1 VTRQVLLIDDEPALL
16 SILSFYLED
25 AGYRV
30 LEAADGQAAM
40 EMLQSHRPD
49 AIICDLHLPGMNGL
63 EICRKVRQ
71 NPALQ
76 AIPFTLLTGTTK
88 KLDPRQQAGLGI
100 DRYLIKPFEPED
112 LLAIL
117 ETDPKVLKK
126 A

>member
-1 VTRQVLLIDDEPALL
+1 MTRQVLLIDDEPALL
-16 SILSFYLED
+16 NILSFYLED

-63 EICRKVRQ
+63 EICRQVRQ
-71 NPALQ
+71 NPALE
-76 AIPFTLLTGTTK
+76 AIPFTLLTGTSKT
-88 KLDPRQQAGLGI
+88 LDPRQQAGLGI
-100 DRYLIKPFEPED
+100 DRYLSKPFEPED

-117 ETDPKVLKK
+117 ETGPEIPK